1 MTTIEDPRVARTRA
15 HVLQVAGEVLAEEG
29 REGFTVDA
37 VSRRSGVARTTI
49 YRHWPELGDL
59 LYDTFRAMGHEVPA
73 PDSGAVRDDLLAL
86 YGALA
91 DGFSASCLG
100 RSMPVL
106 LDIVRRDPTLQ
117 PLHRAFVAE
126 RRRPS
131 LLAIRRGMA
140 RGELPADLDPER
152 LVDRIAGPVFYRHLV
167 MHDPMTRD
175 EVEALVA
182 DVLAGDL
189 PRRRRRRRRRPPAAD

>member
-1 MTTIEDPRVARTRA
+1 MSTLEDPRVARTRA

-73 PDSGAVRDDLLAL
+73 PDHGSVRDDLVAM

-117 PLHRAFVAE
+117 PLHHAFIAE

-140 RGELPADLDPER
+140 RGELPGDLDPER
-152 LVDRIAGPVFYRHLV
+152 LVDRLAGPVFYRQLV
-167 MHDPMTRD
+167 VQDPMTRD
-175 EVEALVA
+175 EVQQLV
-182 DVLAGDL
+182 DEVLTGDL
-189 PRRRRRRRRRPPAAD
+189 PRKRRRRRPRPPD